1 MSQKNKK
8 TNNAW
13 DWRRTR
19 EIPKLSISKIEIK
32 AEISQAIIM
41 VAAFLAWVHSSF
53 MLIYIFFGFPLSFM
67 VFNAFHKEEMNE
79 EKYHKKFL
87 IKFFTYSLIGHILG
101 YLVFKL

>member
-53 MLIYIFFGFPLSFM
+53 MLIYIFFWISIIFHGFQCLS
-67 VFNAFHKEEMNE
+67 
-79 EKYHKKFL
+79 
-87 IKFFTYSLIGHILG
+87 
-101 YLVFKL
+101 